1 MEQAIKNFFYPKT
14 ICVVGAS
21 AKEKSI
27 GYELLKSIKQYGYKG
42 KLFPVNPKA
51 DSVLDYKCYHTIAE
65 ITGQIDLAIVMV
77 PKAFAEQT
85 IEQLLGKNVRSI
97 ILITAGF
104 KEVGK
109 EGEEVEKRILKKVKD
124 AGARLVGPN
133 CMGVICTFSDI
144 SLNATFVA
152 EKPEIGETGFC
163 SQSGAI
169 AAAVL
174 NSLRETDIRFGH
186 MISVGNKADI
196 SENDILKFWNEDP
209 RIKTITFYL
218 ESFSNGESFI
228 HSHLGRTGI
237 QRDGIRK
244 PVIILKGGRTQA
256 GIKAASSHTGAMA
269 ANDKVVDAIL
279 KQFGII
285 RVDDLTELFNTAK
298 GFENFPSPKGNRTVV
313 ITNAGGP
320 AILAVDS
327 LEKEGLVLAELSQE
341 TKTKLREIVHPEG
354 SVNNPIDLL
363 PGGTAEQ
370 FKKVNE
376 IAVSDENVDVLV
388 SIFVEPIMV
397 PAFEVIE
404 GINSIVS
411 AKPIFQVVMPL
422 PESWIKYRKDS
433 ATKKPLFRNPEDP
446 AKVISN
452 LLFFSKQNTSKEYLS
467 SHKSKVDIS
476 NADGFISQSNI
487 DSICTAYNIP
497 LVKSAVV
504 RSDALFKT
512 DLPNYPLVL
521 KGLSKKVVH
530 KSELNAVKLNIKNE
544 DELRNA
550 ADEITHSFVRHNFEV
565 EDFLIQPF
573 IQTKH
578 ELLIGGFRDASFGP
592 VIMFGS
598 GGKYVEV
605 FQDTCMRSAYLS
617 AEDVEEMIDSTKIG
631 KILKGVRGEKS
642 VDINKLKEIILS
654 SAQMMLDNSNILE
667 FDFNPLVV
675 AKDDSFYAVDVRI
688 RSLTPTLSKGEGV

>member
-1 MEQAIKNFFYPKT
+1 MEQAINNFFYPKS

-21 AKEKSI
+21 TKEKSI
-27 GYELLKSIKQYGYKG
+27 GYELLKSIKLYGYTG

-51 DSVLDYKCYHTIAE
+51 DSVLDYKCYHSIGE
-65 ITGQIDLAIVMV
+65 ITEPIELAIVMV
-77 PKAFAEQT
+77 PKAFADQT
-85 IEQLLGKNVRSI
+85 IDEILSKNVKSL

-133 CMGVICTFSDI
+133 CMGVICTFSDV

-152 EKPEIGETGFC
+152 ERPEIGATGFC

-196 SENDILKFWNEDP
+196 SENDILNFWNEDP

-218 ESFSNGESFI
+218 ESFSNGETFI
-228 HSHLGRTGI
+228 HSFI
-237 QRDGIRK
+237 QKDGIHK

-269 ANDKVVDAIL
+269 ANDKVVEAIL

-285 RVDDLTELFNTAK
+285 RVDDLSELFNTAK
-298 GFENFPSPKGNRTVV
+298 GFENFPAPKGTRTVV

-341 TKTKLREIVHPEG
+341 AKSKLREIVHPEG

-376 IAVSDENVDVLV
+376 IVVSDDNVDVVV
-388 SIFVEPIMV
+388 SIFVEPVMV

-404 GINSIVS
+404 GINSIIS
-411 AKPIFQVVMPL
+411 DKPIFQVVMPL
-422 PESWIKYRKDS
+422 PESWEKYRKDS
-433 ATKKPLFRNPEDP
+433 VTKKPLFRNPEDP
-446 AKVISN
+446 AKVIAN
-452 LLFFSKQNTSKEYLS
+452 VLFYSHKQKMKKVLAAV
-467 SHKSKVDIS
+467 KSKVDLTNTS
-476 NADGFISQSNI
+476 GFIDQSKI
-487 DSICTAYNIP
+487 DLLCSAYEIP
-497 LVKSAVV
+497 LVKSLLVT
-504 RSDALFKT
+504 KK
-512 DLPNYPLVL
+512 DLAQNAPPFYPLVL
-521 KGLSKKVVH
+521 KGISKKVVH

-544 DELRNA
+544 EELRLA
-550 ADEITHSFVRHNFEV
+550 EGEILRSFADHKIELE
-565 EDFLIQPF
+565 EFLIQPF
-573 IQTKH
+573 IQSKH
-578 ELLIGGFRDASFGP
+578 ELLIGGFRDPSFGP
-592 VIMFGS
+592 MIMFGS

-605 FQDTCMRSAYLS
+605 FQDTCMKSAYLS
-617 AEDVEEMIDSTKIG
+617 EEDVEELIDSTKVG
-631 KILKGVRGEKS
+631 KILKGVRGEMS
-642 VDINKLKEIILS
+642 VDINKLKAVICS
-654 SAQMMLDNSNILE
+654 SAQLMLDNPNIAE

-675 AKDDSFYAVDVRI
+675 AKDISFHAVDVRI
-688 RSLTPTLSKGEGV
+688 KTH

>member
-14 ICVVGAS
+14 ICIVGAS
-21 AKEKSI
+21 TKEKSI
-27 GYELLKSIKQYGYKG
+27 GYELLKSVKQYGYKG

-51 DSVLDYKCYHTIAE
+51 DSVLDYKCYHTISE
-65 ITGQIDLAIVMV
+65 IIEPIDLAIVMV

-85 IEQLLGKNVRSI
+85 IDELISKNVRSI

-109 EGEEVEKRILKKVKD
+109 DGEEVEKRILKKVKD

-133 CMGVICTFSDI
+133 CMGVICTFSDV

-186 MISVGNKADI
+186 MISIGNKADI
-196 SENDILKFWNEDP
+196 SENDILKFWNKDE

-218 ESFSNGESFI
+218 ESFSDGQSFVHSFI
-228 HSHLGRTGI
+228 QNKGI
-237 QRDGIRK
+237 QK
-244 PVIILKGGRTQA
+244 PVIVLKGGRTQA

-285 RVDDLTELFNTAK
+285 RVDDLSELFNTAK
-298 GFENFPSPKGNRTVV
+298 GFANFPAPKGNRTVV

-341 TKTKLREIVHPEG
+341 TKAKLREIVHPEG

-370 FKKVNE
+370 FRRVNE
-376 IAVSDENVDVLV
+376 IAASDENVDVVV

-404 GINSIVS
+404 GINSIAS
-411 AKPIFQVVMPL
+411 EKPIFQVVMPL
-422 PESWIKYRKDS
+422 PEFWEKYRKNS
-433 ATKKPLFRNPEDP
+433 MTRKPLFRNPEDP

-452 LLFFSKQNTSKEYLS
+452 LLFYQTRHDQRKYLS
-467 SHKSKVDIS
+467 AKPSRFDLSNLTGLLEQQHISK
-476 NADGFISQSNI
+476 
-487 DSICTAYNIP
+487 ICAAYEIP
-497 LVKSAVV
+497 LVKSVT
-504 RSDALFKT
+504 FKK
-512 DLPNYPLVL
+512 DSLLKAELPKYPLVL
-521 KGLSKKVVH
+521 KGLSKMVVH
-530 KSELNAVKLNIKNE
+530 KSELNAVKLNIKNA
-544 DELRNA
+544 DELIVA
-550 ADEITHSFVRHNFEV
+550 AKEVTSSFEQNNFEV
-565 EDFLIQPF
+565 EEFLIQPF
-573 IQTKH
+573 IQSKH

-592 VIMFGS
+592 MIMFGL

-605 FQDTCMRSAYLS
+605 FQDTCMKSAYLS
-617 AEDVEEMIDSTKIG
+617 EEDVDEMIDSTKIG

-642 VDINKLKEIILS
+642 VNLNKLKQIILS
-654 SAQMMLDNSNILE
+654 SAQMMLDNPNIAE

-675 AKDDSFYAVDVRI
+675 DVNNEFHAVDVRI
-688 RSLTPTLSKGEGV
+688 RSLSKTLSEGEGLLS

>member
-1 MEQAIKNFFYPKT
+1 MDQAIKNFFYPKS
-14 ICVVGAS
+14 ICIVGAS
-21 AKEKSI
+21 TKEKSI
-27 GYELLKSIKQYGYKG
+27 GYELLKSIKQYGYTG

-51 DSVLDYKCYHTIAE
+51 DSVLDYKCYHSISE
-65 ITGQIDLAIVMV
+65 ITEPIDLAIVMV

-85 IEQLLGKNVRSI
+85 TDELLYKNVRSI

-109 EGEEVEKRILKKVKD
+109 EGEEIEKRILKKVKD

-133 CMGVICTFSDI
+133 CMGVICTFSDV

-169 AAAVL
+169 AAAIL

-186 MISVGNKADI
+186 MISIGNKADI
-196 SENDILKFWNEDP
+196 SENDILKFWNEDE
-209 RIKTITFYL
+209 RIRTITFYL
-218 ESFSNGESFI
+218 ESFSDGEVFI
-228 HSHLGRTGI
+228 HSFI
-237 QRDGIRK
+237 QSKGMSK

-269 ANDKVVDAIL
+269 TNDKVVDAVL

-285 RVDDLTELFNTAK
+285 RVDDLHELFNTAK
-298 GFENFPSPKGNRTVV
+298 GFENFPAPRGNRAVV

-341 TKTKLREIVHPEG
+341 TKTKLREIVHSEG

-376 IAVSDENVDVLV
+376 IAASDENVDVIV

-404 GINSIVS
+404 RINSIVS
-411 AKPIFQVVMPL
+411 EKPIFQVVMPL
-422 PESWIKYRKDS
+422 PEFWEKYRKDS
-433 ATKKPLFRNPEDP
+433 ETKKPLFRNPEDP

-452 LLFFSKQNTSKEYLS
+452 LLFHQNNKEQKKYLS
-467 SHKSKVDIS
+467 AQPPRFSLIGTS
-476 NADGFISQSNI
+476 GFISQQQI
-487 DSICTAYNIP
+487 EQLCTSYEIP
-497 LVKSAVV
+497 LVKSIVV
-504 RSDALFKT
+504 QKDKLFASL
-512 DLPNYPLVL
+512 LPNYPLVL
-521 KGLSKKVVH
+521 KGISKDVVH
-530 KSELNAVKLNIKNE
+530 KSELNAVKLNIQNE
-544 DELRNA
+544 DELKWA
-550 ADEITHSFVRHNFEV
+550 AEEITKSFMQNKFEV
-565 EDFLIQPF
+565 EGFLVQPF

-592 VIMFGS
+592 MIMFGL

-605 FQDTCMRSAYLS
+605 FQDTCMKSAYLS
-617 AEDVEEMIDSTKIG
+617 EEDVDEMISSTKVG

-642 VDINKLKEIILS
+642 VDLSFLKKIISS
-654 SAQMMLDNSNILE
+654 SAQMMLDNPNIAE

-675 AKDDSFYAVDVRI
+675 DVNNKFHAVDVRI
-688 RSLTPTLSKGEGV
+688 KIQQ